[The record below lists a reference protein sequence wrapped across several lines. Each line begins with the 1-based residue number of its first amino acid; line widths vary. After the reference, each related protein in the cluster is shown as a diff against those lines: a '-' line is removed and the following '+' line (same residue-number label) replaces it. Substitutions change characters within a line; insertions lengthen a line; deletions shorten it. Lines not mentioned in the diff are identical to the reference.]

1 MVKRYGP
8 LDDPSVRT
16 KSLVILSDVHCSCV
30 CVITA
35 HPVMSSAVLSV
46 TTRDVCSMCNFITPV
61 YRHATEVH
69 ATLAFLPGGG
79 KGSSQIPLN
88 L

>member
-46 TTRDVCSMCNFITPV
+46 TTRDFVVRVTLSPLCIDMQLKSMQLSLSFQV
-61 YRHATEVH
+61 VEKD
-69 ATLAFLPGGG
+69 LP
-79 KGSSQIPLN
+79 KYL
-88 L
+88 

>member
-8 LDDPSVRT
+8 LDDPSVCT

-46 TTRDVCSMCNFITPV
+46 TTRDVCSTCNFITPV
-61 YRHATEVH
+61 QLSLSFQVVEKD
-69 ATLAFLPGGG
+69 LP
-79 KGSSQIPLN
+79 KYL
-88 L
+88 